1 MNNDGWRLRLGS
13 SADVV
18 AEFSGECVCAAVVLR
33 AAGAER
39 SGLFVVLRLS
49 SLSVGVF
56 LSVSAG
62 SQLGGGSEGLS
73 SEGVAGPAEQRHA
86 LRSAHIFYTHRVT
99 LTHTLTHTHS
109 HTHTET
115 HTHVCFCEMWG
126 HPVGV
131 MVFILFKLYVLMP
144 YTNPTHKLS
153 PHRKLWGEK
162 NSLFMIEAF

>member
-39 SGLFVVLRLS
+39 SGLFVVLRLG

-56 LSVSAG
+56 LSASAG

-86 LRSAHIFYTHRVT
+86 LRSADIFYTHSLTPAHTHT

-109 HTHTET
+109 LTHTQKHTHT
-115 HTHVCFCEMWG
+115 F
-126 HPVGV
+126 
-131 MVFILFKLYVLMP
+131 VFVKCGDIPL
-144 YTNPTHKLS
+144 
-153 PHRKLWGEK
+153 
-162 NSLFMIEAF
+162 A